1 MKEKRDTRCFIAAT
15 ALFLILAT
23 APLLSDLA
31 TAQMQEKFLLTVTIK
46 NWASCS
52 FVRSPCPYDDAM
64 TTNVASPFSGVSETF
79 GAGSCPAVGP
89 HPCFGP
95 TRTFEIIPG
104 SLVAIHAV
112 AIYFPDTFGIW
123 KPEVPH
129 FTGDLGK
136 CSNLFS
142 DTCSFDMPASPV
154 HIDVNYHYE
163 FVPIISSGVG
173 DEGDNSDDTP

>member
-1 MKEKRDTRCFIAAT
+1 LRNKRVTKCLIAVT
-15 ALFLILAT
+15 ALIAIVATTPVLSNLAM
-23 APLLSDLA
+23 
-31 TAQMQEKFLLTVTIK
+31 AQMQDRLLLTVTVK

-52 FVRSPCPYDDAM
+52 FIRAPCPFDDVM

-79 GAGSCPAVGP
+79 EAGRCPAIGP
-89 HPCFGP
+89 HPCVGP

-112 AIYFPDTFGIW
+112 ASYFPDTFGIW

-163 FVPIISSGVG
+163 FVPIVSSG
-173 DEGDNSDDTP
+173 DEGDNSGDIP